1 MISYPTILTVRF
13 NCDPY
18 PKKYC
23 ITKESQS
30 GRREQHG
37 EVSEG
42 RKKGGEGRVERER
55 ERKRRRKEMLHKGSS
70 GAETDSS
77 FSDINCS
84 ALHLPLLTGCVTS

>member
-13 NCDPY
+13 NCYPY

-55 ERKRRRKEMLHKGSS
+55 EKKERGKKCCIKEVLELK
-70 GAETDSS
+70 
-77 FSDINCS
+77 
-84 ALHLPLLTGCVTS
+84 LTAVLVT